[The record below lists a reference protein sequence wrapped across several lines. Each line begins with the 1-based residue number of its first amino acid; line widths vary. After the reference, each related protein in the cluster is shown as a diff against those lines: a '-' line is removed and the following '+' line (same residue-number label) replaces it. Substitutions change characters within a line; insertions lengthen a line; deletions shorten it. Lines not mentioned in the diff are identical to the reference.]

1 MEEKKPASVKTA
13 NNHKMALLRIMEYL
27 MIYTDEEH
35 PANSKD
41 LKTYLEKWNISEER
55 RTIYSDV
62 AVLADFGIDIEKA
75 QGGWYIASRTF
86 ELPELKLLVD
96 CVQSAKFIT
105 DKKSNSL
112 IKKIESITSRHQAKM
127 LNRQVAISGRVKT
140 MNESIYYNVDRLHE
154 AINADRQITFYYFQW
169 NVKKEQQLRHDGK
182 LYKIS
187 PWGLMWDDENYYLV
201 AYDSEN
207 DMIKH
212 FRVDKMLKIN
222 ITNDKRDGKE
232 CFKAFDMPKY
242 TKSVFG
248 MYGGKPE
255 RVKLTAKNEMAGVM
269 IDRFGKDLNIIRDDK
284 DHFRAT
290 VNVMVSPQFL
300 AWIIS
305 LGDGVKITAPD
316 NVVDM
321 MKEEIKRLRKMYK

>member
-1 MEEKKPASVKTA
+1 MAKK
-13 NNHKMALLRIMEYL
+13 NNQKLKLLYL
-27 MIYTDEEH
+27 AEIFNTETDEEH
-35 PANSKD
+35 PLTLQEILSKLNSYD
-41 LKTYLEKWNISEER
+41 IPADRKTLYQDFESLRDFGYDIISEKRGRKYCYYLGER
-55 RTIYSDV
+55 D
-62 AVLADFGIDIEKA
+62 
-75 QGGWYIASRTF
+75 F

>member
-1 MEEKKPASVKTA
+1 MAKK
-13 NNHKMALLRIMEYL
+13 NNQKLKLLYL
-27 MIYTDEEH
+27 AEIFNTETDEEH
-35 PANSKD
+35 PLTLQEISSKLNSYD
-41 LKTYLEKWNISEER
+41 IPADRKTLYQDFESLRDFGYDIISEKRGRKYCYYLGER
-55 RTIYSDV
+55 D
-62 AVLADFGIDIEKA
+62 
-75 QGGWYIASRTF
+75 F

>member
-1 MEEKKPASVKTA
+1 MAKSA
-13 NNHKMALLRIMEYL
+13 NQKLRLLYL
-27 MIYTDEEH
+27 MRYLQRQSDEQHPVGMADILSELESLGI
-35 PANSKD
+35 PANRK
-41 LKTYLEKWNISEER
+41 
-55 RTIYSDV
+55 TIYDDLESLRLFGLDIV
-62 AVLADFGIDIEKA
+62 AVKSSGV
-75 QGGWYIASRTF
+75 GYYIASRDF

-96 CVQSAKFIT
+96 SVQSSKFIT
-105 DKKSNSL
+105 QKKTASL
-112 IKKIESITSRHQAKM
+112 IRKIEGLASVHEGQFLQRRVYVH
-127 LNRQVAISGRVKT
+127 NRVKT

-284 DHFRAT
+284 DHFR
-290 VNVMVSPQFL
+290 L
-300 AWIIS
+300 A
-305 LGDGVKITAPD
+305 
-316 NVVDM
+316 
-321 MKEEIKRLRKMYK
+321 

>member
-1 MEEKKPASVKTA
+1 MAKK
-13 NNHKMALLRIMEYL
+13 NNQKLKLLYL
-27 MIYTDEEH
+27 AEIFNTETDEEH
-35 PANSKD
+35 PLTLQEISSKLNSYD
-41 LKTYLEKWNISEER
+41 IPADRKTLYQDFESLRDFGYDIISEKRGRKYCYYLGER
-55 RTIYSDV
+55 D
-62 AVLADFGIDIEKA
+62 
-75 QGGWYIASRTF
+75 F

-269 IDRFGKDLNIIRDDK
+269 IDRFGKDLSIIRDDK
-284 DHFRAT
+284 DHFHAT

-300 AWIIS
+300 AWIMS

>member
-1 MEEKKPASVKTA
+1 MAKK
-13 NNHKMALLRIMEYL
+13 NNQKLKLLYL
-27 MIYTDEEH
+27 AEIFNTETDEEH
-35 PANSKD
+35 PLTLQEISSKLNSYD
-41 LKTYLEKWNISEER
+41 IPADRKTLYQDFESLRDFGYDIISEKRGRKYCYYLGER
-55 RTIYSDV
+55 D
-62 AVLADFGIDIEKA
+62 
-75 QGGWYIASRTF
+75 F

-269 IDRFGKDLNIIRDDK
+269 IDRFGKDPNIIRDDK

>member
-1 MEEKKPASVKTA
+1 MAKK
-13 NNHKMALLRIMEYL
+13 NNQKLKLLYL
-27 MIYTDEEH
+27 AEIFNNETDEEH
-35 PANSKD
+35 PLTLQEISSKLNSYD
-41 LKTYLEKWNISEER
+41 IPADRKTLYQDFESLRDFGYDIISEKRGRKYCYYLGER
-55 RTIYSDV
+55 D
-62 AVLADFGIDIEKA
+62 
-75 QGGWYIASRTF
+75 F

-169 NVKKEQQLRHDGK
+169 NVKKEQQLRHDGR

-269 IDRFGKDLNIIRDDK
+269 IDRFGKDLSIIRDDK
-284 DHFRAT
+284 DHFHAT

-300 AWIIS
+300 AWIMS